1 MKRRFYAD
9 SDGKRIDIGDTVVGE
24 NTAEMNFD
32 FLGGHSGEVIG
43 FKKPEEEGAA
53 ERPILVLFKNQGSD
67 PLEVSPEEI
76 KVTIKKKIRK

>member
-1 MKRRFYAD
+1 MEMPFYTD
-9 SDGKRIDIGDTVVGE
+9 QEGTRIDIGDTVVGQ
-24 NTAEMNFD
+24 NTPAMNFD
-32 FLGGHSGEVIG
+32 FLGGHSGQVIG
-43 FKKPEEEGAA
+43 FKETDEEGAA